1 MRRPIKNVCCIGA
14 GYVGSP
20 TCAVIA
26 LKNAGIR
33 VTVVDTSE
41 SRIDAWNSQNLPF
54 YEPGLDEI
62 IEIVRDGDGARQPNL
77 IFSSDVESAIRDAEL
92 ILIAVNTPT
101 KTTGLGA
108 GRACDLAFVEAA
120 ARQIAEVSTSDK
132 IVVEKST
139 VPCGT
144 ASRLADIFSELGDPN
159 VNFEILSNP
168 EFLSEGTA
176 IKDLL
181 EPDRVLIGSDQT
193 RSGDLAADALKDI
206 YASWVPRKRI
216 INTNVASSEIA
227 KLAANCMLAQRI
239 SSVNSLSALC
249 ESEGAV
255 IDELTRAVGLDDRVG
270 PHFLKASVGFGG
282 SCFKKDVLSLVYMA
296 ESRHLDEVAAYW
308 RSVVELNEW
317 QKRSFTG
324 KVVST
329 LNGTLAGKKIAVLGY
344 AYKKNTSDTRESAA
358 ISVVE
363 QLVAE
368 NAKVQIYDPK
378 VAEMQIRADLRD
390 RVSADAINRNLT
402 FCSDAYAACTGAAA
416 ILVLTEWDLFKIDS
430 DERGPRKAFNG
441 DEASPNGAADSSDS
455 AYDSAHD
462 SAQTTD
468 SEDQGSCSQHERLNW
483 KKIASLVR
491 KPRYVFDG
499 RNIVNPHRLRA
510 IGFNVVNL
518 GNWQTSLTAQ

>member
-1 MRRPIKNVCCIGA
+1 M
-14 GYVGSP
+14 
-20 TCAVIA
+20 
-26 LKNAGIR
+26 
-33 VTVVDTSE
+33 
-41 SRIDAWNSQNLPF
+41 
-54 YEPGLDEI
+54 
-62 IEIVRDGDGARQPNL
+62 
-77 IFSSDVESAIRDAEL
+77 
-92 ILIAVNTPT
+92 
-101 KTTGLGA
+101 
-108 GRACDLAFVEAA
+108 
-120 ARQIAEVSTSDK
+120 
-132 IVVEKST
+132 
-139 VPCGT
+139 
-144 ASRLADIFSELGDPN
+144 
-159 VNFEILSNP
+159 
-168 EFLSEGTA
+168 
-176 IKDLL
+176 
-181 EPDRVLIGSDQT
+181 
-193 RSGDLAADALKDI
+193 
-206 YASWVPRKRI
+206 
-216 INTNVASSEIA
+216 
-227 KLAANCMLAQRI
+227 
-239 SSVNSLSALC
+239 
-249 ESEGAV
+249 
-255 IDELTRAVGLDDRVG
+255 
-270 PHFLKASVGFGG
+270 
-282 SCFKKDVLSLVYMA
+282 
-296 ESRHLDEVAAYW
+296 AAYW